1 MSEQKFLDKTG
12 LSTFLAKLKTIFA
25 SKTHSHTKSQI
36 SDFPTI
42 PTKTSQLTNDSGFKT
57 TDNNTWKANSA
68 TSEGYVASGANQ
80 ANKVWKTD
88 NKGVPAWRD
97 DANTIYTHPGYTS
110 RSNGFYKVTVD
121 GTGHVSGVSSVT
133 KSDIT
138 ALGIPGQD
146 TNTTYSN
153 FKGATSSASG
163 SSGLVIAPSA
173 GASNRYLRSDGTW
186 SVPPDTNTVYTH
198 PTSSGNKHIPSGG
211 SSGQILRWAS
221 DGTATWGADNNTTYS
236 PATQSS
242 NGLMSSSDK
251 TKLDGIA
258 TGANKYV
265 LPTASSSVLGGV
277 KTTSS
282 VTSASGYTA
291 CPIISG
297 VPYYKDTNTTYSLG
311 SFGITATAAELNYTD
326 GVTSNIQTQL
336 NGKAATGHTHSL
348 SQVSGVTPS
357 AIGAAPSS
365 HTHPQKEA
373 DLLWGGHN
381 FSGSYGVVDAAMI
394 NDLGANRFAFGNADG
409 ISITYSRNN
418 GSTWQDYGA
427 TNAQK
432 TALFSDGSYSFT
444 IGKSTS
450 TNKADVNCLLRIEV
464 NTEKF
469 KCYSELHKF
478 AIYLSTE
485 GSSGSY
491 CTIDIALQSTPT
503 TFKTIANKIPMSGW
517 SGWNIINV
525 SPFTTYGNTAT
536 TQYGRVRFTFG
547 CTSHSSTYSG
557 LSVMKI
563 MAFGGVGWT
572 TPSTMAKTGHLYS
585 FDTNQNATFPSNIY
599 AKTFVGS
606 FQGNASSASSVA
618 WSNISGKPSTFAPS
632 SHTHTKSQI
641 SDFPSSMPASDVY
654 AWAKASSKPSY
665 TKSEIG
671 LGNVDNTAD
680 SAKSVKYATSAGS
693 ATSAST
699 ATSAT
704 KATQDS
710 SGQTINNTYIKSAIA
725 RGQTV
730 TFTRG
735 DDTTF
740 NITTQDTN
748 TIYAHPTSAGY
759 KHIPSGGGAGQVLNW
774 TASGTV
780 GWASGNKALWS
791 GGYYMTD
798 AHTVTLSE
806 SVQSQHHGIVLIFSR
821 YEGGTQNNNW
831 RSFFINKMFISAHQG
846 NTHTFDLVGDQWNN
860 VATKYLIIN
869 NTQVKG
875 HASNVKTGTG
885 NSGIKY
891 DNGNWVLR
899 YVYGV

>member
-68 TSEGYVASGANQ
+68 TSEGYVAPGANQ

-88 NKGVPAWRD
+88 NNGVPAWRD
-97 DANTIYTHPGYTS
+97 DANTIYTHP
-110 RSNGFYKVTVD
+110 
-121 GTGHVSGVSSVT
+121 
-133 KSDIT
+133 
-138 ALGIPGQD
+138 
-146 TNTTYSN
+146 TT
-153 FKGATSSASG
+153 
-163 SSGLVIAPSA
+163 
-173 GASNRYLRSDGTW
+173 
-186 SVPPDTNTVYTH
+186 
-198 PTSSGNKHIPSGG
+198 SGNKHIPSGG

-251 TKLDGIA
+251 TKLDSIA

-311 SFGITATAAELNYTD
+311 SFGVTATAAELNYTD

-336 NGKAATGHTHSL
+336 NGKAAIGHTHSL

-464 NTEKF
+464 DTEKF

-693 ATSAST
+693 ATSA
-699 ATSAT
+699 T

-710 SGQTINNTYIKSAIA
+710 IGQTINNTYIKSVIA

-759 KHIPSGGGAGQVLNW
+759 KHIPSGGSAGQVLNW

-780 GWASGNKALWS
+780 GWDNGCTLLWS
-791 GGYYMTD
+791 GGYYMNET
-798 AHTVTLSE
+798 HTATLKE
-806 SVQSQHHGIVLIFSR
+806 SVRAQHHGMVLVFSR
-821 YEGGTQNNNW
+821 YENGAIQKNNY
-831 RSFFINKMFISAHQG
+831 RSFFVSKTFINETQG
-846 NTHTFDLVGDQWNN
+846 HTHTFDLVGDQWNN
-860 VATKYLIIN
+860 VATKYLAIN
-869 NTQVKG
+869 NTQIKG
-875 HASNVKTGTG
+875 HSSNSKSGTG
-885 NSGIKY
+885 NSAIKY
-891 DNGNWVLR
+891 NNAKWVFTH
-899 YVYGV
+899 VYGV

>member
-68 TSEGYVASGANQ
+68 TSEGYVAPGANQ

-88 NKGVPAWRD
+88 NNGVPAWRD
-97 DANTIYTHPGYTS
+97 DANTIYTHP
-110 RSNGFYKVTVD
+110 
-121 GTGHVSGVSSVT
+121 
-133 KSDIT
+133 
-138 ALGIPGQD
+138 
-146 TNTTYSN
+146 TT
-153 FKGATSSASG
+153 
-163 SSGLVIAPSA
+163 
-173 GASNRYLRSDGTW
+173 
-186 SVPPDTNTVYTH
+186 
-198 PTSSGNKHIPSGG
+198 SGNKHIPSGG

-251 TKLDGIA
+251 TKLDSIA

-311 SFGITATAAELNYTD
+311 SFGVTATAAELNYTD

-336 NGKAATGHTHSL
+336 NGKAAIGHTHSL

-464 NTEKF
+464 DTEKF

-525 SPFTTYGNTAT
+525 SPFTTYGNTDT

-693 ATSAST
+693 ATSA
-699 ATSAT
+699 T

-710 SGQTINNTYIKSAIA
+710 IGQTINNTYIKSVIA

-759 KHIPSGGGAGQVLNW
+759 KHIPSGGSAGQVLNW

-780 GWASGNKALWS
+780 GWGNGNNILATTGVWMYASQ
-791 GGYYMTD
+791 
-798 AHTVTLSE
+798 TVTLSQPI
-806 SVQSQHHGIVLIFSR
+806 SKQHHGIILVFCGYHDGASLDNEF
-821 YEGGTQNNNW
+821 Q
-831 RSFFINKMFISAHQG
+831 SFFVPKEAVAKHGGKMWHFTLSAYNMRYIQG
-846 NTHTFDLVGDQWNN
+846 MALYIYDGKIVGRDGN
-860 VATKYLIIN
+860 
-869 NTQVKG
+869 
-875 HASNVKTGTG
+875 GTSG
-885 NSGIKY
+885 TNSGINFSARFILKY
-891 DNGNWVLR
+891 VI
-899 YVYGV
+899 GV

>member
-68 TSEGYVASGANQ
+68 TSEGYVAPGANQ

-88 NKGVPAWRD
+88 NNGVPAWRD
-97 DANTIYTHPGYTS
+97 DANTIYTHP
-110 RSNGFYKVTVD
+110 
-121 GTGHVSGVSSVT
+121 
-133 KSDIT
+133 
-138 ALGIPGQD
+138 
-146 TNTTYSN
+146 TT
-153 FKGATSSASG
+153 
-163 SSGLVIAPSA
+163 
-173 GASNRYLRSDGTW
+173 
-186 SVPPDTNTVYTH
+186 
-198 PTSSGNKHIPSGG
+198 SGNKHIPSGG

-251 TKLDGIA
+251 TKLDSIA

-311 SFGITATAAELNYTD
+311 SFGVTATAAELNYTD

-336 NGKAATGHTHSL
+336 NGKAAIGHTHSL

-464 NTEKF
+464 DTEKF

-478 AIYLSTE
+478 AIYLSTG

-525 SPFTTYGNTAT
+525 SPFTTYGNTDT

-563 MAFGGVGWT
+563 MAFGGVGWK

-710 SGQTINNTYIKSAIA
+710 SGQAINSTYIKSASVSG
-725 RGQTV
+725 RTV

-735 DDTTF
+735 DNTTF

-748 TIYAHPTSAGY
+748 TVYTHPTSAGY

-780 GWASGNKALWS
+780 GWINGCKLLWS
-791 GGYYMTD
+791 GGYYMIET
-798 AHTVTLSE
+798 HTATLKE
-806 SVQSQHHGIVLIFSR
+806 SVQAQHHGIVLVFSR
-821 YEGGTQNNNW
+821 YEDGAIQENNY
-831 RSFFINKMFISAHQG
+831 RSFFVSKTFINGTQG
-846 NTHTFDLVGDQWNN
+846 HMHTFDLVGDQWNN
-860 VATKYLIIN
+860 VATKYLAIN
-869 NTQVKG
+869 NTQIKG
-875 HASNVKTGTG
+875 HSSNSKSGTG
-885 NSGIKY
+885 NSAIKY
-891 DNGNWVLR
+891 NNAKWVFTH
-899 YVYGV
+899 VYGV